1 MVEGRKESL
10 AEELSWYEANKA
22 DWVKSH
28 QGEFVLISHKNV
40 AGFFPSFH
48 SAYEAGLTNFC
59 INTDFLIK
67 QVVEHEPV
75 FVIY

>member
-1 MVEGRKESL
+1 MANKRKGSL

-28 QGEFVLISHKNV
+28 QGKFVLIREKNL
-40 AGFFPSFH
+40 AGFFPSYE
-48 SAYEAGLTNFC
+48 SAFEAGLTNFGVG
-59 INTDFLIK
+59 TDFLIK